1 MLVED
6 VVNSDTKYVV
16 IGRDSDGHQWEI
28 LRGANYD
35 DAIDAAVS
43 EVEDDLRIYGDE
55 AVGKKTGESSW
66 RVHSP
71 KHDYT
76 SWISVYVQNPD
87 VDRDREL
94 DDAWHDGTEVEEGI
108 AWKKRGNKIVR
119 QYRCVSGNRK
129 GRVVANPG
137 QCFKPIDLKKRMSLR
152 RTKARMGTKATRK
165 AKRTK
170 KFNPVSKRVKAMN
183 KRR

>member
-28 LRGANYD
+28 VRGVNYD
-35 DAIDAAVS
+35 QAIEAGVDA
-43 EVEDDLRIYGDE
+43 VEDDVKVYGDKAE
-55 AVGKKTGESSW
+55 GKKTSEWSW
-66 RVHSP
+66 RVRAP
-71 KHDYT
+71 EHDYT
-76 SWISVYVQNPD
+76 AWITIYEENPEED
-87 VDRDREL
+87 
-94 DDAWHDGTEVEEGI
+94 EVEEGI

-129 GRVVANPG
+129 GRVVASPS

-152 RTKARMGTKATRK
+152 RTKARMGSKATRK
-165 AKRTK
+165 ARRTK